1 VEDDT
6 LSGAI
11 ERAVAA
17 VPPVLI
23 LEEAPPLKQ
32 APGGSEQSEKLAESS
47 DGARVMKE
55 AKI

>member
-23 LEEAPPLKQ
+23 LEETPPLKQ